1 MQKAT
6 KMQHRHRREVFCSLR
21 SIKQLCSL
29 LKIDK
34 RRLNI
39 FLKQPAYKSFAIPKK
54 TGGERHIEDPNRELK
69 FVLSRLNNYLQSVYL
84 FEKSNAAYGFIVG
97 VSNDDDRRN
106 VLTNARKHVNRHYL
120 LNIDLQDFFHHV
132 SFTKV
137 TEIFRGAPFE
147 FSADLSEVLAGLTT
161 YRGRLP
167 MGSPTS
173 PVLSNL
179 ACRRL
184 DEQLTE
190 YCDNMLWVYT
200 RYADD
205 MSFSSNLPFTKEKTR
220 MLRTII
226 EAEGF
231 VINENKVRFFDKG
244 EPKIVTG
251 LSVSNKVTLPSGYLP
266 ELKNEIR
273 RLSDVMRAQNEQGH
287 LQTRWVEQLKQQVR
301 GRLQFAGFILKPY
314 HPEYQSVKDSFYV
327 AIHPPE
333 EEFGAVNWRG
343 FPYNI

>member
-1 MQKAT
+1 
-6 KMQHRHRREVFCSLR
+6 MQHRHRREVFCSLR
-21 SIKQLCSL
+21 SVKQLCRL
-29 LKIDK
+29 LKIDS

-69 FVLSRLNNYLQSVYL
+69 SVLSTLNRYLQSVYL

-106 VLTNARKHVNRHYL
+106 VLTNARKHVNREYL

-137 TEIFRGAPFE
+137 TEIFTGEPFNFKTDIAE
-147 FSADLSEVLAGLTT
+147 IRAGLTT

-167 MGSPTS
+167 MGAPTS

-184 DEQLTE
+184 DEGLTE

-205 MSFSSNLPFTKEKTR
+205 MSFSANQSFTKDKTL

-231 VINENKVRFFDKG
+231 VINESKVQFFGKG

-251 LSVSNKVTLPSGYLP
+251 LLVSNKVTLPTHYLP

-273 RLSDVMRAQNEQGH
+273 RLSDVMRAQNEQGQ
-287 LQTRWVEQLKQQVR
+287 LQTHWVEKFKQQVR
-301 GRLQFAGFILKPY
+301 GRLQFAGFILKSY
-314 HPEYQSVKDSFYV
+314 HPEYQSIKDSYYT

-333 EEFGAVNWRG
+333 EEFGAINWRG

>member
-1 MQKAT
+1 
-6 KMQHRHRREVFCSLR
+6 MQHRHRREAFCSLR
-21 SIKQLCSL
+21 SVKQLCSL

-34 RRLNI
+34 RRLTI
-39 FLKQPAYKSFAIPKK
+39 FLQQPAYKSFAIPKK

-69 FVLSRLNNYLQSVYL
+69 RTLSILNRYLQSVYL

-106 VLTNARKHVNRHYL
+106 VLTNARKHVNRDYL

-132 SFTKV
+132 SFSKL
-137 TEIFRGAPFE
+137 TEIFTGSPFN
-147 FSADLSEVLAGLTT
+147 FKTDLAEIIAGLCT

-167 MGSPTS
+167 MGAPTS

-179 ACRRL
+179 ACRRM
-184 DEQLTE
+184 DERLTE
-190 YCDNMLWVYT
+190 YCDNMLWAFT

-205 MSFSSNLPFTKEKTR
+205 MSFSANQPFTKDKTQ

-226 EAEGF
+226 EEEGF
-231 VINENKVRFFDKG
+231 VINENKVHYFGKG
-244 EPKIVTG
+244 EAKIVTG
-251 LSVSNKVTLPSGYLP
+251 LLVSNKVTLPENYLP

-273 RLSDVMRAQNEQGH
+273 RLSDVMRAQNEQG
-287 LQTRWVEQLKQQVR
+287 QISTRWVEQLKQQVR

-314 HPEYQSVKDSFYV
+314 HPEYQSAKDSFYS

-333 EEFGAVNWRG
+333 EEFGAINWRG